1 MPLNSTRNEA
11 VKFKIT
17 AMARGYKLTVRDLEL
32 SNETID
38 CGKDPEQCGSK

>member
-1 MPLNSTRNEA
+1 MPLNSKTNEA

-17 AMARGYKLTVRDLEL
+17 AMARGYKVTVLDLEV